1 MSGDITPFKIDIGD
15 DILTD
20 LKERLKNTRWP
31 EKETVDGW
39 SQGIPLA
46 YTQELANYWL
56 NDYDWR
62 SREARLNA
70 FDQFTTRLDGIDF
83 HFIHERSPHSQAKP
97 LVMTHGWPGSIVEFQ
112 KVIAPLT
119 DPVTHGGNAEDAF
132 HVVCPTLPG
141 YGFSGK
147 PTAPGWSVE
156 KIAETWDKL
165 MLKLGYDKYFAQGGD
180 WGAVVTAAIGMQNRG
195 ACEAIHLNMV
205 FVEPDPTT
213 MEDLT
218 PLERSALEGIQH
230 YQNHDSGYSKQQST
244 RPQTIGYALA
254 DSPVGQMA
262 WIAEKFWSWMDCDGH
277 PENILT
283 KDELLDN
290 IMLYWCTTSPAS
302 SARLYWE
309 SFNDISRDD
318 VKLPTGCSIYPKEI
332 FRASRRWAER
342 RFKNIVYWNELP
354 KGGHFAAFEQ
364 PEVFVDEVRKAFRAA
379 G

>member
-15 DILTD
+15 DILAD

-119 DPVTHGGNAEDAF
+119 DPVAHGGNAEDAF

-180 WGAVVTAAIGMQNRG
+180 WG
-195 ACEAIHLNMV
+195 
-205 FVEPDPTT
+205 
-213 MEDLT
+213 
-218 PLERSALEGIQH
+218 
-230 YQNHDSGYSKQQST
+230 
-244 RPQTIGYALA
+244 
-254 DSPVGQMA
+254 
-262 WIAEKFWSWMDCDGH
+262 
-277 PENILT
+277 
-283 KDELLDN
+283 
-290 IMLYWCTTSPAS
+290 
-302 SARLYWE
+302 
-309 SFNDISRDD
+309 
-318 VKLPTGCSIYPKEI
+318 
-332 FRASRRWAER
+332 
-342 RFKNIVYWNELP
+342 
-354 KGGHFAAFEQ
+354 
-364 PEVFVDEVRKAFRAA
+364 
-379 G
+379 